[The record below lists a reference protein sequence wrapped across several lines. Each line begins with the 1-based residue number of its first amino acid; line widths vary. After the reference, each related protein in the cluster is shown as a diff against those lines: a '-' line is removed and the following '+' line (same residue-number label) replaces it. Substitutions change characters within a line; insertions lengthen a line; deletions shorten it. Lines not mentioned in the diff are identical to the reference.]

1 MRIIMEQNNQLVK
14 DIKKIEQC
22 RICQNNNLKHI
33 LGLGNQHLVDFLDNK
48 EDINYVA
55 PLELVLCS
63 KKDNGCGLLQ
73 LQHTVPPDL
82 LYRKFWYKSGVNQ
95 TIRDDL
101 KDIVRK
107 AEKKIDLYDG
117 DFVIDIGANDGTLL
131 RFYNNSSLK
140 LIGFEPATNLM
151 EEASSGTFKIFN
163 EYFNSRIFEESFGN
177 KKAKIITSISI
188 FYDLDNPHDFVEDI
202 TKILD
207 ENGIW
212 ILQMNYLVTMLE
224 NFAFDNIVHEHL
236 EYYSLQSLE
245 HLLDKH
251 GLEVFDVEQNDIN
264 GGSIRAFIK
273 FKDSNKFSISK
284 RVNDMMVYETKIGLS
299 DEKTYLDFAR
309 QIKSLKQQTCK
320 FIKDEINNGKKI
332 YVYGA
337 STRGNTLLQYY
348 GLNSQFIQA
357 ASERNPAKWGKYIV
371 GSMIPIIS
379 EEQARLEK
387 PDYFLVLPW
396 YFADEF
402 VNRERKFLDDGGKFL
417 IPLPQFK
424 LIDSNNS

>member
-1 MRIIMEQNNQLVK
+1 MEQNNQLVK
-14 DIKKIEQC
+14 GIRKIEQC
-22 RICQNNNLKHI
+22 RICQNKNLKHI
-33 LGLGNQHLVDFLDNK
+33 LRLGNQYLVDFLDNK
-48 EDINYVA
+48 EDVNYVA

-73 LQHTVPPDL
+73 LRHTVPPDL

-95 TIRDDL
+95 TIRNDL
-101 KDIVRK
+101 EDIVRK
-107 AEKKIDLYDG
+107 VEEKIDLHDD

-131 RFYNNSSLK
+131 RFYKNSSLK
-140 LIGFEPATNLM
+140 LIGFEPATNLL
-151 EEASSGTFKIFN
+151 EEANSGTFKIFN
-163 EYFNSRIFEESFGN
+163 EYFNSKTFEESFGD

-251 GLEVFDVEQNDIN
+251 GLEVFDVEQNNIN

-273 FKDSNKFSISK
+273 FKNSNKFSVSK
-284 RVNDMMVYETKIGLS
+284 RVNDVIAYEKKIKLS
-299 DEKTYLDFAR
+299 DEKTYLDFAEK
-309 QIKSLKQQTCK
+309 IKSLKQQTCK
-320 FIKDEINNGKKI
+320 FIKDEINNGKKF

-348 GLNSQFIQA
+348 GLNLQFIQG

-402 VNRERKFLDDGGKFL
+402 VSRERKFLEDGGKFL

-424 LIDSNNS
+424 LIDSSNL

>member
-1 MRIIMEQNNQLVK
+1 MEQNNQLVK
-14 DIKKIEQC
+14 DIRKIEQC
-22 RICQNNNLKHI
+22 RICQNKNLKHI
-33 LGLGNQHLVDFLDNK
+33 LRLGNQYLVDFLDNK
-48 EDINYVA
+48 EDVNYVA

-101 KDIVRK
+101 EDIVRK

-140 LIGFEPATNLM
+140 LVGFEPATNLL

-202 TKILD
+202 IKILD

-251 GLEVFDVEQNDIN
+251 GLEVFDVEQNNIN

-284 RVNDMMVYETKIGLS
+284 RVNDVMAYETKLGLS
-299 DEKTYLDFAR
+299 DEKTYLDFAK

-320 FIKDEINNGKKI
+320 FIKEEINNGKKI

-348 GLNSQFIQA
+348 GLDSQFIQA

-402 VNRERKFLDDGGKFL
+402 VSREKKFLENGGKFL